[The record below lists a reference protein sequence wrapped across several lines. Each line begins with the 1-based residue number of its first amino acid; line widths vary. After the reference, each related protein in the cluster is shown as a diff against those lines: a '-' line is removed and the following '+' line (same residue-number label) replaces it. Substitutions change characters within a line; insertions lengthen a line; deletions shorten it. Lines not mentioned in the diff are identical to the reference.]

1 MPPNARFE
9 PMAHGAK
16 VVYTI
21 CALWFLVMLTCAWF
35 HAPRNRLLL
44 ILPTAIFAGAF
55 ITSVVR
61 IFTHGERL
69 KDRPAIPSVVRI
81 ATAELTTFVAPRIF
95 QTDLRRALTPLTALR
110 ACIQP

>member
-61 IFTHGERL
+61 IFTQGERL
-69 KDRPAIPSVVRI
+69 KDRPAIPSVVCI
-81 ATAELTTFVAPRIF
+81 ATAVVTLFVGPRIF
-95 QTDLRRALTPLTALR
+95 KGGLGAVLP
-110 ACIQP
+110 PYS